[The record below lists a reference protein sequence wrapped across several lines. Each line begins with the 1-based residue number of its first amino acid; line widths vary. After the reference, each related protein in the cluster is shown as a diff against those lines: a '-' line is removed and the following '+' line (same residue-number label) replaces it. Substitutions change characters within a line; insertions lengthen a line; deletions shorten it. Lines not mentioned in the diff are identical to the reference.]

1 MAIDK
6 VKAFLR
12 ERGME
17 ERVLE
22 FETSSATVEL
32 AAQAVGCEPA
42 RIAKTLSFHV
52 GDRVA
57 LVVAAGDARIDN
69 PKYKARF
76 GCKAKMLAADEAEP
90 LIGHGVGGVCPFAL
104 NEGVD
109 VFLDESLRR
118 FDTVYPAAG
127 NAASAVRLAPDELE
141 RRLMEAG
148 ERRSG
153 EMTFYVVRHGQTLFN
168 VMGKVQGWCDTPLTD
183 EGVRAAQSLG
193 RGLAEV
199 DFSAAYSSDSGRA
212 VHTLDE
218 LLRARGSGVPFGP
231 YDDMRLR
238 EWCYGDL
245 EGEPGE
251 LLHATLDAGFGAP
264 LSFEEHNRRL
274 PEVADVLADAD
285 CSGRAERFDA
295 IERRLRGFFREAGDD
310 GLKRGGGNVLV
321 VTHSF
326 VVRTLVYLIDPE
338 RVNDPVKIPNAS
350 VTRISYDGSDFRLGE
365 IGSTAWQRP

>member
-1 MAIDK
+1 
-6 VKAFLR
+6 
-12 ERGME
+12 
-17 ERVLE
+17 
-22 FETSSATVEL
+22 
-32 AAQAVGCEPA
+32 
-42 RIAKTLSFHV
+42 
-52 GDRVA
+52 
-57 LVVAAGDARIDN
+57 
-69 PKYKARF
+69 
-76 GCKAKMLAADEAEP
+76 
-90 LIGHGVGGVCPFAL
+90 
-104 NEGVD
+104 
-109 VFLDESLRR
+109 
-118 FDTVYPAAG
+118 
-127 NAASAVRLAPDELE
+127 
-141 RRLMEAG
+141 MEAG

-218 LLRARGSGVPFGP
+218 LLRARGSKVPFGP

-285 CSGRAERFDA
+285 CSRRALRCHRAAPARVLPRGRR
-295 IERRLRGFFREAGDD
+295 
-310 GLKRGGGNVLV
+310 
-321 VTHSF
+321 
-326 VVRTLVYLIDPE
+326 
-338 RVNDPVKIPNAS
+338 
-350 VTRISYDGSDFRLGE
+350 
-365 IGSTAWQRP
+365 

>member
-1 MAIDK
+1 
-6 VKAFLR
+6 
-12 ERGME
+12 
-17 ERVLE
+17 
-22 FETSSATVEL
+22 
-32 AAQAVGCEPA
+32 
-42 RIAKTLSFHV
+42 
-52 GDRVA
+52 
-57 LVVAAGDARIDN
+57 
-69 PKYKARF
+69 
-76 GCKAKMLAADEAEP
+76 
-90 LIGHGVGGVCPFAL
+90 
-104 NEGVD
+104 
-109 VFLDESLRR
+109 
-118 FDTVYPAAG
+118 
-127 NAASAVRLAPDELE
+127 
-141 RRLMEAG
+141 MEAG

-238 EWCYGDL
+238 EW
-245 EGEPGE
+245 
-251 LLHATLDAGFGAP
+251 
-264 LSFEEHNRRL
+264 
-274 PEVADVLADAD
+274 ADVLADAD

-295 IERRLRGFFREAGDD
+295 IERRLRGFFREAGDAELRRD
-310 GLKRGGGNVLV
+310 GGNVLV

>member
-1 MAIDK
+1 
-6 VKAFLR
+6 
-12 ERGME
+12 
-17 ERVLE
+17 
-22 FETSSATVEL
+22 
-32 AAQAVGCEPA
+32 
-42 RIAKTLSFHV
+42 
-52 GDRVA
+52 
-57 LVVAAGDARIDN
+57 
-69 PKYKARF
+69 
-76 GCKAKMLAADEAEP
+76 
-90 LIGHGVGGVCPFAL
+90 
-104 NEGVD
+104 
-109 VFLDESLRR
+109 
-118 FDTVYPAAG
+118 
-127 NAASAVRLAPDELE
+127 
-141 RRLMEAG
+141 MEAG

-218 LLRARGSGVPFGP
+218 LLRARGSKVPFGP

-238 EWCYGDL
+238 EWC
-245 EGEPGE
+245 
-251 LLHATLDAGFGAP
+251 DAGFGAP

-365 IGSTAWQRP
+365 IGSTVWQRP

>member
-1 MAIDK
+1 MY
-6 VKAFLR
+6 
-12 ERGME
+12 RGQD
-17 ERVLE
+17 VTVGFGQAT
-22 FETSSATVEL
+22 FEM
-32 AAQAVGCEPA
+32 
-42 RIAKTLSFHV
+42 R
-52 GDRVA
+52 
-57 LVVAAGDARIDN
+57 
-69 PKYKARF
+69 
-76 GCKAKMLAADEAEP
+76 
-90 LIGHGVGGVCPFAL
+90 
-104 NEGVD
+104 
-109 VFLDESLRR
+109 
-118 FDTVYPAAG
+118 
-127 NAASAVRLAPDELE
+127 
-141 RRLMEAG
+141 
-148 ERRSG
+148 
-153 EMTFYVVRHGQTLFN
+153 
-168 VMGKVQGWCDTPLTD
+168 
-183 EGVRAAQSLG
+183 
-193 RGLAEV
+193 
-199 DFSAAYSSDSGRA
+199 
-212 VHTLDE
+212 E

-338 RVNDPVKIPNAS
+338 RVNDPVNDTERQRHAHLLRRVGFPPG
-350 VTRISYDGSDFRLGE
+350 RDRLHRL
-365 IGSTAWQRP
+365 AAAVKRKRPEQACPGRF

>member
-1 MAIDK
+1 
-6 VKAFLR
+6 
-12 ERGME
+12 
-17 ERVLE
+17 
-22 FETSSATVEL
+22 
-32 AAQAVGCEPA
+32 
-42 RIAKTLSFHV
+42 
-52 GDRVA
+52 
-57 LVVAAGDARIDN
+57 
-69 PKYKARF
+69 
-76 GCKAKMLAADEAEP
+76 
-90 LIGHGVGGVCPFAL
+90 
-104 NEGVD
+104 
-109 VFLDESLRR
+109 
-118 FDTVYPAAG
+118 
-127 NAASAVRLAPDELE
+127 
-141 RRLMEAG
+141 MEAG

-251 LLHATLDAGFGAP
+251 LLHATLDVGFGAP

-274 PEVADVLADAD
+274 
-285 CSGRAERFDA
+285 
-295 IERRLRGFFREAGDD
+295 RGFFREAGDAELRRD
-310 GLKRGGGNVLV
+310 GGNVLV

>member
-1 MAIDK
+1 
-6 VKAFLR
+6 
-12 ERGME
+12 
-17 ERVLE
+17 
-22 FETSSATVEL
+22 
-32 AAQAVGCEPA
+32 
-42 RIAKTLSFHV
+42 
-52 GDRVA
+52 
-57 LVVAAGDARIDN
+57 
-69 PKYKARF
+69 
-76 GCKAKMLAADEAEP
+76 
-90 LIGHGVGGVCPFAL
+90 
-104 NEGVD
+104 
-109 VFLDESLRR
+109 
-118 FDTVYPAAG
+118 
-127 NAASAVRLAPDELE
+127 
-141 RRLMEAG
+141 MEAG

-251 LLHATLDAGFGAP
+251 LLHATLDVGFGAP

-285 CSGRAERFDA
+285 CSGRQRA
-295 IERRLRGFFREAGDD
+295 
-310 GLKRGGGNVLV
+310 
-321 VTHSF
+321 
-326 VVRTLVYLIDPE
+326 
-338 RVNDPVKIPNAS
+338 
-350 VTRISYDGSDFRLGE
+350 GSDAFVRRAHARVPHRPGARERSGEDTERQRHAHLLRWVGFPPGRDRLHRLAAAVNAEAAGA
-365 IGSTAWQRP
+365 SPPRPLLKGTTSDPS

>member
-1 MAIDK
+1 
-6 VKAFLR
+6 
-12 ERGME
+12 
-17 ERVLE
+17 
-22 FETSSATVEL
+22 
-32 AAQAVGCEPA
+32 
-42 RIAKTLSFHV
+42 
-52 GDRVA
+52 
-57 LVVAAGDARIDN
+57 
-69 PKYKARF
+69 
-76 GCKAKMLAADEAEP
+76 
-90 LIGHGVGGVCPFAL
+90 
-104 NEGVD
+104 
-109 VFLDESLRR
+109 
-118 FDTVYPAAG
+118 
-127 NAASAVRLAPDELE
+127 
-141 RRLMEAG
+141 MEAG

-245 EGEPGE
+245 EGEPG
-251 LLHATLDAGFGAP
+251 
-264 LSFEEHNRRL
+264 
-274 PEVADVLADAD
+274 D

-295 IERRLRGFFREAGDD
+295 IERRLRGFFREAGDAELRRD
-310 GLKRGGGNVLV
+310 GGNVLV

>member
-1 MAIDK
+1 
-6 VKAFLR
+6 
-12 ERGME
+12 
-17 ERVLE
+17 
-22 FETSSATVEL
+22 
-32 AAQAVGCEPA
+32 
-42 RIAKTLSFHV
+42 
-52 GDRVA
+52 
-57 LVVAAGDARIDN
+57 
-69 PKYKARF
+69 
-76 GCKAKMLAADEAEP
+76 
-90 LIGHGVGGVCPFAL
+90 
-104 NEGVD
+104 
-109 VFLDESLRR
+109 
-118 FDTVYPAAG
+118 
-127 NAASAVRLAPDELE
+127 
-141 RRLMEAG
+141 MEAG

-218 LLRARGSGVPFGP
+218 LLRARGSKVPFGP

-274 PEVADVLADAD
+274 PEVADDDRRWTAAAGRGCGLLRPRRALRCHRAAPARVLPR
-285 CSGRAERFDA
+285 GRR
-295 IERRLRGFFREAGDD
+295 
-310 GLKRGGGNVLV
+310 
-321 VTHSF
+321 
-326 VVRTLVYLIDPE
+326 
-338 RVNDPVKIPNAS
+338 
-350 VTRISYDGSDFRLGE
+350 
-365 IGSTAWQRP
+365 

>member
-1 MAIDK
+1 
-6 VKAFLR
+6 
-12 ERGME
+12 
-17 ERVLE
+17 
-22 FETSSATVEL
+22 
-32 AAQAVGCEPA
+32 
-42 RIAKTLSFHV
+42 
-52 GDRVA
+52 
-57 LVVAAGDARIDN
+57 
-69 PKYKARF
+69 
-76 GCKAKMLAADEAEP
+76 
-90 LIGHGVGGVCPFAL
+90 
-104 NEGVD
+104 
-109 VFLDESLRR
+109 
-118 FDTVYPAAG
+118 
-127 NAASAVRLAPDELE
+127 
-141 RRLMEAG
+141 MEAG

-218 LLRARGSGVPFGP
+218 LLRA
-231 YDDMRLR
+231 
-238 EWCYGDL
+238 
-245 EGEPGE
+245 
-251 LLHATLDAGFGAP
+251 
-264 LSFEEHNRRL
+264 HNRRL

-295 IERRLRGFFREAGDD
+295 IERRLRAFFREAGDD

-321 VTHSF
+321 VTHAF

>member
-1 MAIDK
+1 
-6 VKAFLR
+6 
-12 ERGME
+12 
-17 ERVLE
+17 
-22 FETSSATVEL
+22 
-32 AAQAVGCEPA
+32 
-42 RIAKTLSFHV
+42 
-52 GDRVA
+52 
-57 LVVAAGDARIDN
+57 
-69 PKYKARF
+69 
-76 GCKAKMLAADEAEP
+76 
-90 LIGHGVGGVCPFAL
+90 
-104 NEGVD
+104 
-109 VFLDESLRR
+109 
-118 FDTVYPAAG
+118 
-127 NAASAVRLAPDELE
+127 
-141 RRLMEAG
+141 MEAG

-295 IERRLRGFFREAGDD
+295 IERRLRGFFREAGDAELRRD
-310 GLKRGGGNVLV
+310 GGNVLV

>member
-1 MAIDK
+1 MATARAALA
-6 VKAFLR
+6 VGVPVAVVVAAAAAR
-12 ERGME
+12 TVRG
-17 ERVLE
+17 
-22 FETSSATVEL
+22 L
-32 AAQAVGCEPA
+32 AA
-42 RIAKTLSFHV
+42 LF
-52 GDRVA
+52 
-57 LVVAAGDARIDN
+57 LVVALKQRPVEAVLGAGPLVGVDEVDRLRAHAR
-69 PKYKARF
+69 
-76 GCKAKMLAADEAEP
+76 AADLGEQAVE
-90 LIGHGVGGVCPFAL
+90 LVGR
-104 NEGVD
+104 
-109 VFLDESLRR
+109 LD
-118 FDTVYPAAG
+118 AG
-127 NAASAVRLAPDELE
+127 QR
-141 RRLMEAG
+141 
-148 ERRSG
+148 
-153 EMTFYVVRHGQTLFN
+153 
-168 VMGKVQGWCDTPLTD
+168 
-183 EGVRAAQSLG
+183 
-193 RGLAEV
+193 
-199 DFSAAYSSDSGRA
+199 
-212 VHTLDE
+212 E
-218 LLRARGSGVPFGP
+218 LLV
-231 YDDMRLR
+231 L
-238 EWCYGDL
+238 GDL